1 MNEILG
7 NEKHLISVDYF
18 LFWILD
24 GHKPKD
30 QIIYDFQPDM
40 ISLSDD
46 RSDISA
52 KTASHYE
59 TLEFKTNI
67 IKKQL

>member
-1 MNEILG
+1 MVFLDNPVNEILR
-7 NEKHLISVDYF
+7 NEKYLISVDCF

-30 QIIYDFQPDM
+30 QIIYDVQ
-40 ISLSDD
+40 
-46 RSDISA
+46 SDIRA

-59 TLEFKTNI
+59 TVEFKTNI
-67 IKKQL
+67 IKQ